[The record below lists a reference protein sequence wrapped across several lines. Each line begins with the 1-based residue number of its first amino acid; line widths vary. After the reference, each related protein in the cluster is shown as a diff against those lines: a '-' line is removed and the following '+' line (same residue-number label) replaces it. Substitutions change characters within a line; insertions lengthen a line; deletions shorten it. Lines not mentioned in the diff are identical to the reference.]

1 MHSHMISK
9 SMQIVTMILME
20 ITGILAP
27 IQLEIPVVGMETL
40 VVQTLMEMDGQIR
53 MMISLMITHKITIL
67 MEMDMEKTQWG
78 IIQMLV
84 QVNLAV
90 VH

>member
-27 IQLEIPVVGMETL
+27 IQLEIPVVGMEIL